1 MESVNADEVVLL
13 EADVEE
19 PGAWGAGVRA
29 LGHPAVPKI
38 ERQTTEDARDARSS
52 SDAGS

>member
-1 MESVNADEVVLL
+1 M
-13 EADVEE
+13 
-19 PGAWGAGVRA
+19 PGVPVRA
-29 LGHPAVPKI
+29 LGHPAVPKII

>member
-13 EADVEE
+13 EADVEV
-19 PGAWGAGVRA
+19 PGAWGAGV

-38 ERQTTEDARDARSS
+38 ERQTTEDAREIK
-52 SDAGS
+52 